1 MQATLAVTADIAT
14 LTLHDALPISGT
26 EFTTGASQLKN
37 GDTID
42 SVTLTSTGAAATAH
56 RSSGDLAVGLFG
68 ITASAAV
75 AHTGTELTDYSDSY
89 TAPSRT
95 EERRVGNALITR
107 NVTKRDIKS
116 KNV

>member
-75 AHTGTELTDYSDSY
+75 AHTGKIGRASCRERACKSATG
-89 TAPSRT
+89 AGRART
-95 EERRVGNALITR
+95 VQK
-107 NVTKRDIKS
+107 V
-116 KNV
+116 

>member
-68 ITASAAV
+68 ITADGEGARLDTG
-75 AHTGTELTDYSDSY
+75 HTDNSDSDMCPSSN
-89 TAPSRT
+89 APVSALTVT
-95 EERRVGNALITR
+95 EAA
-107 NVTKRDIKS
+107 
-116 KNV
+116 